1 MPGYLLHQGATVL
14 CAHVPGQAQPTEPN
28 PNPRVK
34 VSNQPIVTLTTPY
47 GIVGCGLTGTV
58 NPPCATAQWRTA
70 ATRIKAGQIPVLLE
84 DSQSICAPTLTA
96 LSIKQ
101 TQRRVKGI

>member
-14 CAHVPGQAQPTEPN
+14 CAHVPGQAQPTGPN

-34 VSNQPIVTLTTPY
+34 VSNQPIVTQTTPY
-47 GIVGCGLTGTV
+47 VITGCGLTGTS
-58 NPPCATAQWRTA
+58 NPPCASAQWKTA
-70 ATRIKAGQIPVLLE
+70 ATRIKAGQIPVLLG
-84 DSQSICAPTLTA
+84 DSQSSCAPTLTP

-101 TQRRVKGI
+101 TQLRVKGI